1 MEQNEWPTTI
11 DEAVDA
17 LLRLTPVEAKNEIAE
32 MDEDKL
38 HWLHFG
44 FGMYIRNNFGLWQ
57 GNNALLQ
64 SCEPAEYSQLSAIDR
79 IRLNLRIHNHPDEVS
94 TIIIKA
100 FRKKLHETQQ
110 KDSEV

>member
-1 MEQNEWPTTI
+1 
-11 DEAVDA
+11 
-17 LLRLTPVEAKNEIAE
+17 LLRLTPVEAKKEIAE
-32 MDEDKL
+32 MDEAKL
-38 HWLHFG
+38 RWLHFG

-64 SCEPAEYSQLSAIDR
+64 SCEPVEYSQLSAIDR
-79 IRLNLRIHNHPDEVS
+79 IRLNLRTRNHPDEVS

-100 FRKKLHETQQ
+100 FWKKLHETQQ